1 MSKDDKKQSI
11 QPTRREFLA
20 TSGAVA
26 GAAALGMDPG
36 IANAAKRH
44 PKRGGTVRFATRS
57 DARGLDPH
65 RNILYYV
72 SSPLAA
78 TTAGLL
84 DFDENMNLKPGLAE
98 SYDISKDLKTY
109 TFKLR
114 KGAEYHNGQTIDAD
128 SIKWNIERIKDP
140 KIGHAFTRSA
150 ITDVERVTVDDKYT
164 VQIHLKNPSAIF
176 AANVMYY
183 PINMMAPGG
192 ADTADTNPQGC
203 GPFKFKSWK
212 RFDTTEMVRFENFW
226 ETDADGNALPY
237 LDGVIGKPKKEDRVR
252 LTALRTGEVDLIDNM
267 AYADMGDFKKNYS
280 NDFNTWEVSQVGTG
294 YVSFNLKNG
303 PFSPKDNPNAHM
315 LRLAAAHAID
325 HEGIHQAIFHGQG
338 SIAESFYYKSSP
350 WHSSNVKPWPE
361 YDLDKAKSL
370 LKKAGGSDV
379 KILLVARDAYPYM
392 HQTGEI
398 VHSMLQE
405 AGFNI
410 SFEIHP
416 NPVLRA
422 KYKKGDFNMDSS
434 ANSYRMDPDA
444 WYARAFHSQSPTNKT
459 RYGYENEKV
468 DQLITAAKVELD
480 NDKRRQMYADID
492 SIINTD
498 VPLIYT
504 HYIPLLEA
512 GTKKLKGYKPAF
524 PGPFQYTQGGLRTS
538 WIDTTT

>member
-1 MSKDDKKQSI
+1 M
-11 QPTRREFLA
+11 
-20 TSGAVA
+20 
-26 GAAALGMDPG
+26 GMDPG

-78 TTAGLL
+78 TTNGLL
-84 DFDENMNLKPGLAE
+84 DFDANMNIKPGIAE
-98 SYDISKDLKTY
+98 SWDISKDLKTY

-114 KGAEYHNGQTIDAD
+114 KGAEYHNGQTIDAQ
-128 SIKWNIERIKDP
+128 SIKWNLERIKDP

-150 ITDVERVTVDDKYT
+150 ISDVERVTVGDKYT
-164 VQIHLKNPSAIF
+164 VHVHLKNPSAIF
-176 AANVMYY
+176 LANLIYY
-183 PINMMAPGG
+183 PINLMAPGSV
-192 ADTADTNPQGC
+192 DTADTNPQGC

-226 ETDADGNALPY
+226 ETDAQGNSLPY
-237 LDGVIGKPKKEDRVR
+237 LDSVIGKPKKEDRVR
-252 LTALRTGEVDLIDNM
+252 LTALRTGEVELIDNM
-267 AYADMGDFKKNYS
+267 AYADMGDFKKDYS
-280 NDFNTWEVSQVGTG
+280 DKFNTWDVSQVGTG

-315 LRLAAAHAID
+315 LRQAAAHAID
-325 HEGIHQAIFHGQG
+325 HEGIHQAIFHSQG
-338 SIAESFYYKSSP
+338 SIAKSFYYKSSP
-350 WHSSNVKPWPE
+350 WHSDNVKSWPE
-361 YDLDKAKSL
+361 FDPDKAKSL
-370 LKKAGGSDV
+370 LKKAGGEDV
-379 KILLVARDAYPYM
+379 KLLIVARDAYAYM
-392 HQTGEI
+392 NQTGEI
-398 VHSMLQE
+398 VHSMLQQ
-405 AGFNI
+405 AGFNV

-444 WYARAFHSQSPTNKT
+444 WYARAFHSASPTNKT
-459 RYGYENEKV
+459 RYGYVNEKV
-468 DQLITAAKVELD
+468 DQIITAAKVELD
-480 NDKRRQMYADID
+480 QDKRRQMYADID

-512 GTKKLKGYKPAF
+512 GVKNLKGYAPAF
-524 PGPFQYTQGGLRTS
+524 PGPFQYSQGGLRTAWLDS
-538 WIDTTT
+538 TS